1 MKISG
6 SDTLGRTPGQI
17 ISQNVFTLFNLL
29 NVIIAVM
36 LLLVHAY
43 SNMAFLAIIILNT
56 LIGIVQEL
64 KARKQV
70 EKLRILNRPNATVL
84 RNGEAVEIPADL
96 LNVDDVTVLESGRQV
111 CADAEILRLSHQAS
125 ACAGNSSSP
134 TSSARTKNAHSTT
147 SASRECPSK
156 SFPATILSP
165 SPGRRKEP
173 ESLAGTMSLIFPKS
187 PKKIT
192 PHSARNIPFLPGF
205 LPVRR
210 SFLYPL

>member
-125 ACAGNSSSP
+125 ACAGNSSSVSLQP
-134 TSSARTKNAHSTT
+134 LRRHPPERRTDTPLLLQAGNVRQNHFRRPSCHRLPDGAK
-147 SASRECPSK
+147 SR
-156 SFPATILSP
+156 SP
-165 SPGRRKEP
+165 LLGPC
-173 ESLAGTMSLIFPKS
+173 
-187 PKKIT
+187 
-192 PHSARNIPFLPGF
+192 H
-205 LPVRR
+205 
-210 SFLYPL
+210 